1 MGVHVEQRAVESLLC
16 PPFAPHQQDPRTPT
30 LFAKA
35 VASYQQGPS
44 TPKLFALLDALMLQG
59 AHAWVCIAIHTVVHR
74 RDVVPLSRVDLA
86 NLESMHADAELLM
99 LRRGQ
104 QPPEL
109 SELNDGLLSSE
120 PGLWSAGAHRE
131 TTWQSQAMRLS
142 RNPSHASTPSR
153 STGGLPR
160 YRLGGASG
168 ANRPP
173 PAQVAA
179 EESAPQV
186 LERALQR
193 LPGMHAERAAA
204 LLGVRPM
211 ERAEAM
217 ARVLRCEST
226 VWEARAAYRDS
237 HLLYHR
243 QRLALLLQAACRRG
257 QAQLEARE
265 RRGALRARHVIAR
278 WRLRE
283 ATLVFDAWWGEVE
296 RGRRVWERAS
306 SAAARLLQHAVARAF
321 GAWEGA
327 RRARSEA
334 LRPPEPSPSPQH

>member
-1 MGVHVEQRAVESLLC
+1 MGSHVDQRAVESLLC
-16 PPFAPHQQDPRTPT
+16 PPFAPLQQDPSAPT

-44 TPKLFALLDALMLQG
+44 TPRLFALLDALMLQG

-86 NLESMHADAELLM
+86 NLESMHADAELIM
-99 LRRGQ
+99 LQRGQ
-104 QPPEL
+104 TPPEL
-109 SELNDGLLSSE
+109 PELRDGLLSEE
-120 PGLWSAGAHRE
+120 PGLWSSGGAYCE
-131 TTWQSQAMRLS
+131 ANWQSQAMRPSTRSPS
-142 RNPSHASTPSR
+142 RESTPRR
-153 STGGLPR
+153 STGGLSR
-160 YRLGGASG
+160 SRLNGAGGANG
-168 ANRPP
+168 WP

-186 LERALQR
+186 LERVLQR

-226 VWEARAAYRDS
+226 VLEALPLTLTLTLALALALTRCESTVWEARAAYRDS

-243 QRLALLLQAACRRG
+243 QRLALLLQAACRMRH
-257 QAQLEARE
+257 AMLEVRE
-265 RRGALRARHVIAR
+265 
-278 WRLRE
+278 
-283 ATLVFDAWWGEVE
+283 
-296 RGRRVWERAS
+296 
-306 SAAARLLQHAVARAF
+306 
-321 GAWEGA
+321 
-327 RRARSEA
+327 
-334 LRPPEPSPSPQH
+334 P

>member
-1 MGVHVEQRAVESLLC
+1 MAVHVQQRAVESLLC
-16 PPFAPHQQDPRTPT
+16 PPFAPYQQDPSAPT

-44 TPKLFALLDALMLQG
+44 TPRLFALLDALMLQG

-99 LRRGQ
+99 LQRGQ
-104 QPPEL
+104 TPPEL
-109 SELNDGLLSSE
+109 PELRDGLLSEE
-120 PGLWSAGAHRE
+120 PGLWSSGGGTQHE
-131 TTWQSQAMRLS
+131 TAWQSQAMRPSTRSPS
-142 RNPSHASTPSR
+142 RESTPRR
-153 STGGLPR
+153 STGALSR
-160 YRLGGASG
+160 SRLNGASG
-168 ANRPP
+168 ANGWP

-186 LERALQR
+186 LERVLQR

-243 QRLALLLQAACRRG
+243 QRLALLLQAACRMRH
-257 QAQLEARE
+257 AMLEVRE
-265 RRGALRARHVIAR
+265 
-278 WRLRE
+278 
-283 ATLVFDAWWGEVE
+283 
-296 RGRRVWERAS
+296 
-306 SAAARLLQHAVARAF
+306 
-321 GAWEGA
+321 
-327 RRARSEA
+327 
-334 LRPPEPSPSPQH
+334 P